1 MTDYED
7 PDTYDPDPAWTD
19 DADECD
25 DGWHYSR
32 EEPTQP
38 CPTCGDAP

>member
-1 MTDYED
+1 MTDD
-7 PDTYDPDPAWTD
+7 WWMDSDVPIAR
-19 DADECD
+19 DEEQCE
-25 DGWHYSR
+25 DGWHYVG